1 MSHFHCTNIL
11 THPVVRQLADS
22 AHLFNKRGGGKADCG
37 LRDELLIKYDIKL
50 FLLLSEKSNQDKEI
64 RCSTIRKQLGPE
76 LIEAK
81 V

>member
-1 MSHFHCTNIL
+1 MYL
-11 THPVVRQLADS
+11 V
-22 AHLFNKRGGGKADCG
+22 
-37 LRDELLIKYDIKL
+37 KYDIKL